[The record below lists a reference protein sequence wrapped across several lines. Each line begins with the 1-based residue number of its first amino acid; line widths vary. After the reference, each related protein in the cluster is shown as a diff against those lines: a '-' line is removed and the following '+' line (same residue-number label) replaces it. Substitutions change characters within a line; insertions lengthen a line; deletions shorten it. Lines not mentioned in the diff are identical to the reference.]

1 MGAFVLKLLEDRI
14 RKEGQVRAG
23 NVLKVDCFLNHQ
35 LDVRLLDAIGAE
47 FYRQFKDDER
57 RLCGV
62 FCPAPALVYRF

>member
-47 FYRQFKDDER
+47 FY
-57 RLCGV
+57 LHGSPV
-62 FCPAPALVYRF
+62 L